1 MLNALFLGFMFAFA
15 VKAPLWPFHRWLP
28 DAAVEATPASAVL
41 MMAIM
46 DKVGTFG
53 MLRYCLQLFPDA
65 STYFRPLIITLAV
78 IGIVYGA
85 IVAIGQTDVMRLIA
99 YTSISHFGFIILGI
113 FVMTSQG
120 QSGSTLYMVNHGIST
135 AALFLIA
142 GFLVSR
148 RGTRLINA
156 YGGVQKVAP
165 VLAGTFLVAGLATLS
180 LPGLAPF
187 ISEFLVLIGTFTRY
201 PVFAVFASS
210 ALVLSAIYILWMY
223 QRMMTGP
230 VTDGNDRLRDLVPR
244 EIVVV
249 APLIAL
255 LLVLGVYPKPA
266 LDVINPAVTHTL
278 TTIDQPDPGTQNG
291 GRPGAMN
298 LPTPSVEYGLLSPML
313 IVFGAAVA
321 GVLVEAFLP
330 RAAALRRAAG
340 AEPGRAGRGV
350 RRGRGAG
357 PRAARRRRAHRGDG
371 RGRRR
376 RAGAVP
382 AGHHPAGRRAG
393 HPADRRTPHRRADAE
408 PTTEPAGWTR
418 SPRRRPRSPAASPS
432 KLATKAGVMQTEV
445 FPLTMFAV
453 GGMLLF
459 PAADDL
465 LTMFIA
471 LEVLSLPLYLLCG
484 LARRRRLLS
493 QEAALKY
500 FLLGAFSSAFFLYGV
515 AMLYGYAGTLDLGGI
530 AEAVAAGSGKTSLA
544 LIGTGLLLVGVLF
557 KVGAVPFH
565 SWIPDVYQGAPT
577 PITAFMA
584 AATKI
589 AAFGAMLR
597 IFYVALPE
605 LRDDWRPVL
614 WAVAILTMVVGTVT
628 AVTQTDVKRML
639 AYSAV
644 AHTGFILTGVIAG
657 NEAGLSSTL
666 FYLFAYG
673 FSTLGAFAVVGL
685 VRDAAGEE
693 DTAMARWAGLG
704 RRYPLVGVV
713 FSLFLLAFAG
723 IPLTSGFVSKFAVFK
738 AAGEGGAIPLVIVG
752 VIASAVA
759 AYFYVRVIVLMFF
772 TEPPDDAP
780 DGRGAQRAEH
790 GRRHGHRRRHVRA
803 RRAAAA
809 AAGPGEQRRPVP
821 ALNRLGSKP
830 TCG

>member
-1 MLNALFLGFMFAFA
+1 
-15 VKAPLWPFHRWLP
+15 
-28 DAAVEATPASAVL
+28 
-41 MMAIM
+41 MM
-46 DKVGTFG
+46 
-53 MLRYCLQLFPDA
+53 
-65 STYFRPLIITLAV
+65 
-78 IGIVYGA
+78 
-85 IVAIGQTDVMRLIA
+85 
-99 YTSISHFGFIILGI
+99 
-113 FVMTSQG
+113 
-120 QSGSTLYMVNHGIST
+120 
-135 AALFLIA
+135 
-142 GFLVSR
+142 
-148 RGTRLINA
+148 
-156 YGGVQKVAP
+156 
-165 VLAGTFLVAGLATLS
+165 
-180 LPGLAPF
+180 
-187 ISEFLVLIGTFTRY
+187 
-201 PVFAVFASS
+201 
-210 ALVLSAIYILWMY
+210 
-223 QRMMTGP
+223 
-230 VTDGNDRLRDLVPR
+230 
-244 EIVVV
+244 
-249 APLIAL
+249 
-255 LLVLGVYPKPA
+255 
-266 LDVINPAVTHTL
+266 
-278 TTIDQPDPGTQNG
+278 
-291 GRPGAMN
+291 
-298 LPTPSVEYGLLSPML
+298 PTPSVEYGLLSPML
-313 IVFGAAVA
+313 IVLGAAVA

-330 RAAALRRAAG
+330 RQWRYTAQLILSLAGLVAAFAAVVALA
-340 AEPGRAGRGV
+340 RGLHGTV
-350 RRGRGAG
+350 GHTAVL
-357 PRAARRRRAHRGDG
+357 
-371 RGRRR
+371 
-376 RAGAVP
+376 GAVVVDAP
-382 AGHHPAGRRAG
+382 ALFLQGTILLVSMLGILLIAERPIATPPAEHHESGGLDAFTPQASAIAGSV
-393 HPADRRTPHRRADAE
+393 
-408 PTTEPAGWTR
+408 TEQ
-418 SPRRRPRSPAASPS
+418 
-432 KLATKAGVMQTEV
+432 LATKAGVMQTEV

-459 PAADDL
+459 GASDDL

-515 AMLYGYAGTLDLGGI
+515 AMLYGYAGTLNLGGI
-530 AEAVAAGSGKTSLA
+530 AEAVASGSGKTSLA
-544 LIGTGLLLVGVLF
+544 LIGTGLVLVGVLF

-597 IFYVALPE
+597 IFYIALPG

-644 AHTGFILTGVIAG
+644 AHSGFILTGVIAG

-685 VRDAAGEE
+685 VRNAAGDE
-693 DTAMARWAGLG
+693 DTAMSRWAGLG

-780 DGRGAQRAEH
+780 VVVMPSMLSTTVVVVTAAVTFALGALPQPLLDLANNADQFLR
-790 GRRHGHRRRHVRA
+790 
-803 RRAAAA
+803 
-809 AAGPGEQRRPVP
+809 
-821 ALNRLGSKP
+821 
-830 TCG
+830 

>member
-1 MLNALFLGFMFAFA
+1 
-15 VKAPLWPFHRWLP
+15 
-28 DAAVEATPASAVL
+28 
-41 MMAIM
+41 
-46 DKVGTFG
+46 
-53 MLRYCLQLFPDA
+53 
-65 STYFRPLIITLAV
+65 
-78 IGIVYGA
+78 
-85 IVAIGQTDVMRLIA
+85 
-99 YTSISHFGFIILGI
+99 
-113 FVMTSQG
+113 MT
-120 QSGSTLYMVNHGIST
+120 
-135 AALFLIA
+135 
-142 GFLVSR
+142 
-148 RGTRLINA
+148 
-156 YGGVQKVAP
+156 
-165 VLAGTFLVAGLATLS
+165 
-180 LPGLAPF
+180 
-187 ISEFLVLIGTFTRY
+187 
-201 PVFAVFASS
+201 
-210 ALVLSAIYILWMY
+210 
-223 QRMMTGP
+223 
-230 VTDGNDRLRDLVPR
+230 
-244 EIVVV
+244 
-249 APLIAL
+249 
-255 LLVLGVYPKPA
+255 
-266 LDVINPAVTHTL
+266 
-278 TTIDQPDPGTQNG
+278 
-291 GRPGAMN
+291 

-313 IVFGAAVA
+313 IVFAVA
-321 GVLVEAFLP
+321 VVGVVLEAFLP
-330 RAAALRRAAG
+330 RQQRYGAQLVLSLGGLVAAFVAVVMLAQDL
-340 AEPGRAGRGV
+340 
-350 RRGRGAG
+350 RGATG
-357 PRAARRRRAHRGDG
+357 HTAVL
-371 RGRRR
+371 
-376 RAGAVP
+376 GAVAVDAP
-382 AGHHPAGRRAG
+382 ALFLQGTILLVGVLGILLIAE
-393 HPADRRTPHRRADAE
+393 RRTPAQSEADGNGGLDAFTPQASAIAGSVAE
-408 PTTEPAGWTR
+408 Q
-418 SPRRRPRSPAASPS
+418 
-432 KLATKAGVMQTEV
+432 LATKAGVVQTEV

-515 AMLYGYAGTLDLGGI
+515 AMLYGYAGTLNLGGI

-557 KVGAVPFH
+557 KIGAVPFH

-597 IFYVALPE
+597 VFYVAVPE
-605 LRDDWRPVL
+605 LSDDWRPVL
-614 WAVAILTMVVGTVT
+614 WAIAILTMVVGTVT

-704 RRYPLVGVV
+704 RRYPIVGVV

-780 DGRGAQRAEH
+780 VVVVPSVLSTAVVTITAAITFALGALPQPLLDLANT
-790 GRRHGHRRRHVRA
+790 A
-803 RRAAAA
+803 NQFL
-809 AAGPGEQRRPVP
+809 P
-821 ALNRLGSKP
+821 
-830 TCG
+830 